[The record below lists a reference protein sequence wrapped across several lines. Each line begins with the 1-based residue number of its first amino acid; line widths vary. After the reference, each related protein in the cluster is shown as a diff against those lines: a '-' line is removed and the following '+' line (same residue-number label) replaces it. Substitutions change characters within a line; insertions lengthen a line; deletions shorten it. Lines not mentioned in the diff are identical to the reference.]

1 MIDIVSAT
9 RLSSRDFWTKS
20 ALGQS
25 LKRLENDQRI
35 RARIAFR
42 NRKGL
47 SEVYNTQIAA
57 PDPGEAMV
65 FMHDDVWIDD
75 EHFVD
80 RVLEGLARYDVI
92 GVAGTRRR
100 RPFQP
105 AWAFVDINFNG
116 EDVEHL
122 TGMIA
127 HGPKPFGEM
136 AIFGECPADCELLD
150 GVFIAGRTSALLDNG
165 VKFDP
170 LFKFHL
176 YDMDFCRTARLKGLS
191 MGTWPIL
198 LTHQSP
204 GAFGSPSWTDQYR
217 LYLEK
222 WGG

>member
-1 MIDIVSAT
+1 MIDIISAT
-9 RLSSRDFWTKS
+9 RLSSQDFWNKS

-25 LKRLENDQRI
+25 LKRLSGDPRI

-47 SEVYNTQIAA
+47 SEVYNAQIAA
-57 PDPGEAMV
+57 PDRHEALV

-75 EHFVD
+75 AQFAD

-92 GVAGTRRR
+92 GVAGNRRR
-100 RPFQP
+100 LPFQP
-105 AWAFVDINFNG
+105 AWAFVDIMFNG
-116 EDVEHL
+116 DALENL
-122 TGMIA
+122 SGMVA
-127 HGPKPFGEM
+127 HGPKPHGELSVFGDT
-136 AIFGECPADCELLD
+136 PSDCELLD
-150 GVFIAGRTSALLDNG
+150 GVFMAARASALLNND

-176 YDMDFCRTARLKGLS
+176 YDMDFCRTARARGLS

-217 LYLEK
+217 IYLEK